1 MRLKK
6 YIPYIFAV
14 ILFAIFMLTPIV
26 SNADININP
35 SDFEPSGI
43 TGASDFVDK
52 ANIIIGVIQAI
63 GSIVAI
69 VALIIM
75 GIRYMMA
82 GVEEKAD
89 YKSTMM
95 PYIIGCAMLFVISN
109 LVAFIY
115 NLVQNNFN

>member
-1 MRLKK
+1 MKHKK
-6 YIPYIFAV
+6 H
-14 ILFAIFMLTPIV
+14 ILITLLLMAILIMIPIV
-26 SNADININP
+26 SSADININP
-35 SDFEPSGI
+35 DDFKPTGV

-52 ANIIIGVIQAI
+52 ANIIIGVIQSI

>member
-1 MRLKK
+1 MNGKK
-6 YIPYIFAV
+6 YVSVLITI
-14 ILFAIFMLTPIV
+14 ILLLIFMTVPII
-26 SNADININP
+26 SNADVNIDPNK
-35 SDFEPSGI
+35 FEPSGV
-43 TGASDFVDK
+43 TGADKFVDK
-52 ANIIIGVIQAI
+52 ANIIIGAIQAV
-63 GSIVAI
+63 GSIIAVI
-69 VALIIM
+69 ALISM
-75 GIRYMMA
+75 GLKYMMA